1 MDDRSIPQYERKAA
15 DTTYDHLY
23 RFSYRNRFGVLVRI
37 NHPEL
42 EKPPLTTEMRIGDL
56 PLRPGEAMT
65 YLYDLGAQW
74 KFDVQ
79 LERIDP
85 VDPRQGQARIVEVH
99 GEAPVQYPWVDD
111 ADESEG

>member
-1 MDDRSIPQYERKAA
+1 
-15 DTTYDHLY
+15 
-23 RFSYRNRFGVLVRI
+23 
-37 NHPEL
+37 
-42 EKPPLTTEMRIGDL
+42 MRIGDL

-99 GEAPVQYPWVDD
+99 GKAPVQYP
-111 ADESEG
+111 